1 MPSLPHKRTALYAA
15 ASAFCL
21 IISACGGGG
30 GGSSSGSGGGISSSG
45 SSSSSSSSASS
56 SSASSSSAS
65 LSGPLASYSL
75 SGATDFVHDPSIIKQ
90 GSTYYVFHTD
100 KSATEG
106 GFVEIRCSADKI
118 AWTRCGF
125 VFATMPS
132 WVNGIVPNA
141 TLTWAPDISYF
152 NGKYHLY
159 YSVSTF
165 GSNIS
170 AIGLATSTTLDP
182 TDPAYGW
189 QDQGMVLRS
198 GPGDTFNA
206 IDPNIFADS
215 DGKVYFTY
223 GSFWNG
229 IYQREVDPAT
239 GLLKAGAATH
249 LAQRAP
255 SVTYNPIEGPSLVK
269 RGSYYYLFTAW
280 DFCCESN
287 PANNTYK
294 ITVGRSTSPTG
305 PFTDKTGTALT
316 AGGGTLLLEGNSL
329 YSGPGGQH
337 VYLSGS
343 EDLIV
348 FHARRLSQNGLPYLF
363 IKNLNWVDDWPV
375 IAD

>member
-1 MPSLPHKRTALYAA
+1 MSNITSKSLLLTGM
-15 ASAFCL
+15 ASLFCL
-21 IISACGGGG
+21 TIIACGGGG
-30 GGSSSGSGGGISSSG
+30 GGGGGSSGGGGGG

-56 SSASSSSAS
+56 SSSSSSS

-75 SGATDFVHDPSIIKQ
+75 TGATDFVHDPAIIKQ

-106 GFVEIRCSADKI
+106 GFVEIRCSTDKV

-132 WVNGIVPNA
+132 WVSGIVPNA

-159 YSVSTF
+159 YSVSSF

-170 AIGLATSTTLDP
+170 AMGLATNKTLDRTSP
-182 TDPAYGW
+182 DYAW
-189 QDQGMVLRS
+189 EDQGMVLRS
-198 GPGDTFNA
+198 STSDNFNA
-206 IDPNIFADS
+206 IDPNIFVDT
-215 DGKVYFTY
+215 DGKIYFSY

-229 IYQREVDPAT
+229 IYQREVEPTT
-239 GLLKAGAATH
+239 GMLKAGTATH
-249 LAQRAP
+249 LARRAP
-255 SVTYNPIEGPSLVK
+255 SVTHNPIEGPSLVK

-280 DFCCESN
+280 DFCCE
-287 PANNTYK
+287 ANAANSTYK
-294 ITVGRSTSPTG
+294 ITVGRGTSATG
-305 PFTDKTGTALT
+305 PFVDKNGTALT